1 MLMNHNHV
9 IAFRQFWRR
18 SPGGAFCYPT
28 RATLLTV
35 ALAFSLAAALT
46 VALMAGGWDASYA
59 GEPGQV
65 AASNP
70 KQYRL
75 AGDAWPI
82 LDLSAPLPRYAFAQ
96 VQDSTPPTFVSSGL
110 DITTRVLSITFSE
123 TIDAT
128 SVDPTKIHIR
138 ESGNY
143 TGGITLTAGELG
155 TAADGNAISFIL
167 TPSHSAAVAV
177 LAAPELTIDPGA
189 VRDASGNAIASTLD
203 TSTASHVYSSS
214 VLRHN
219 VESTDVEFSNDGL
232 RMFTLDHGGQSV
244 NEYILI
250 KAFDLS
256 AGSGFIDSFS
266 VYPRMPAP
274 FKMAFSNDGTKMFV
288 IGITQDREQESISTG
303 VPIAPTGQSK
313 TWAIDEYTLSTAFD
327 VSTAQYVDSLQ
338 VSEPGSFSLLLGLT
352 FSNDG
357 TKMFVVGD
365 RSGSVYTYTLSTA
378 FDVSTASHVD
388 ATPFP
393 LFGFDMRDIV
403 FSNDGTQMFII
414 DNYRDRVFKYTLST
428 AFDVSTARRT
438 GNFPTLSYEI
448 SPRGLAL
455 SDDDSKIF
463 VIGARQRNV
472 DEYTLSSVY
481 PMTVISSVA
490 PVGDH
495 FVTTWRTGAVNETV
509 TIPVYSGLTY
519 YYTVI
524 WGDGSTDTGVAD
536 DASHTYAVAGD
547 HQVRIYGTFPGI
559 HLDGHRDADKLVLI
573 DQWGSNR
580 WASME
585 SAFKGASLMAYAATD
600 APDLSGVTDMS
611 NMFANA
617 NRFNGDISSWNVSQV
632 TDMSYMFSAASDF
645 DQPLNGWD
653 VSAVTTMSNMFSSAA
668 VFDRP
673 LNGWN
678 VSSITDMSNMFYSA
692 FAFNQSLNNWNV
704 SDVTDMTDMFHTRLY
719 QNLGSWYVVA
729 NATSIARNYVPGVVA
744 EFSAQNAQLDGHSPT
759 YGKGTSG
766 DWEYFGITGS
776 EGNLLSMTSA
786 AAKDTYYVNVT
797 ASGSSIFGNSNSWHT
812 VKITVMDDTISPIPI
827 LTTDAVMPTDDDSVP
842 VSVDFGEAINAA
854 TFAASDVS
862 VTGGTASEL
871 THLSGNRTFAFTLTP
886 DTAGQVTVSIPAGSI
901 TDLAG
906 NANAISN
913 TLQITIAPGLEWFV
927 TTWKTTADSN
937 VITLPLNGTGI
948 IIDWGDG
955 DIATGISE
963 TATHRYADAGNHT
976 VSISGGLEHIILN
989 NTASAS
995 KLISIDQWGSTQWT
1009 SMKNAFYGTAN
1020 MVYKATDAPD
1030 LSDVH
1035 DMSGMFRESS
1045 FNGNPSSWNVS
1056 QVTDMNRMFHSTSK
1070 FNQPLNDWNV
1080 SQVIYINGMFFGAS
1094 KFNQPLNDWNVSQ
1107 VTDMSYM
1114 FLSAS
1119 KFNQPLNDWNVSQV
1133 TSMYRMFSEAPDFNQ
1148 PLNDWNVSQVTS
1160 MYRMFNGASSFHQ
1173 NLGNWYVVAN
1183 ATSIARSDVPGVV
1196 AELSMQNTVL
1206 NGHSTTYGIGKGGDS
1221 DLFKIANDNE
1231 LNMTSVEAKS
1241 SYRVNVTTSESSV
1254 FENGGNWRVLGITVT
1269 ESANTAPTVNAGTDQ
1284 EITEGDTVT
1293 LAGTATDA
1301 DPEDDLTYSWSH
1313 DSTLFIS
1320 LDDSTL
1326 TPSFTVPNV
1335 SEDTA
1340 VEFTLTV
1347 SDGTTDVSDQII
1359 ITITDSANTAPTV
1372 NAGTDQ
1378 EITEGD
1384 TVTLAGTATDADPED
1399 DLTYSWSHDS
1409 TLFISLDD
1417 STLTPSFTVPNV
1429 SEDTAVE
1436 FTLTVS
1442 DGTTDVSDQ
1451 IIITIT
1457 DSANTAPTVNAGT
1470 DQEITEGDTVTLAG
1484 TATDADPEDDLTYSW
1499 SHDSTLFISLDDS
1512 TLTPSFTVPNVSE
1525 DTAVEFTLTVSD
1537 GTTDVSDQ
1545 IIITITDSAN
1555 TAPTVNAGTDQEIT
1569 EGDTVT
1575 LAGTATDAD
1584 PEDDLTYSWSHD
1596 STLFISLDDSTLT
1609 PSFTVPN
1616 VSEDTAVEF
1625 TLTVSDGTT
1634 DVSDQIII
1642 TITDSAN
1649 TAPTVNA
1656 GTDQEITE
1664 GDTVTLAGTATDADP
1679 EDDLTYSWSH
1689 DSTLFI
1695 SLDDS
1700 TLTPSFTVPNV
1711 SEDTA
1716 VEFTLTVSDG
1726 TTDVS
1731 DQIIITITDSANTAP
1746 TVNAGTDQEI
1756 TEGDTVTLAGTATDA
1771 DPEDDL
1777 TYSWSHDS
1785 TLFISLDDSTLT
1797 PSFTVPNVSEDTA
1810 VEFTL
1815 TVSDGTTD
1823 VSDQII
1829 ITITDSANTA
1839 PTVNAGTDQEITE
1852 GDTVTLAGTAT
1863 DADPEDDLTYSWSHD
1878 STLFISLDDST
1889 LTPSFTVPNV
1899 SEDTAVEFT
1908 LTVSDGTTD
1917 VSDQII
1923 ITITDSANTAPT
1935 VNAGTDQEITEG
1947 DTVTLAGTATDAD
1960 PEDDLTYSWSHDST
1974 LFISLDDS
1982 TLTPS
1987 FTVPNVSEDTAVEFT
2002 LTVSDGTTDVSD
2014 QIIITITDSANTAPT
2029 VNAGT
2034 DQEITEGD
2042 TVTLAGTATD
2052 ADPEDDLTYSWSH
2065 DSTLFISLDDST
2077 LTPSFTVPNVSED
2090 TAVEFTLTVSDG
2102 IITVSDSI
2110 IITITDSANTA
2121 PTVNAG
2127 TDQEITEGD
2136 TVTLAGTATDA
2147 DPEDDL
2153 TYSWSHDSTL
2163 FISLDDSTLTPSFTV
2178 PNVSEDTAVEF
2189 TLTVSDG
2196 IITVSDSIIITIT
2209 DSANTAPTV
2218 NAGTDQEI
2226 TEGDTVTLA
2235 GTATDADPEDDLTYS
2250 WSHDST
2256 LFISLDDSTLTPSFT
2271 VPNVSEDTAVEF
2283 TLTVSDGI
2291 ITVSDSIIITI
2302 TDSANTAPTVNAGTD
2317 QEITEGDTVTLA
2329 GTATDADPEDDLTYS
2344 WSHDSTLFI
2353 SLDDSTLTPS
2363 FTVPNVSED
2372 TAVEFT
2378 LTVSDGIITVSD
2390 SIIITITDSAN
2401 TAPTVNAGTDQEIT
2415 EGDTVTLAG
2424 TATDAD
2430 PEDDLTYSW
2439 SHDSTLFISL
2449 DDSTLTPSFT
2459 VPNVSEDTA
2468 VEFTLTVSDGII
2480 TVSDSIIITITDSAN
2495 TAPTVN
2501 AGTDQEIT
2509 EGDTVTL
2516 AGTATDADPE
2526 DDLTYSWSHD
2536 STLFI
2541 SLDDSTLTP
2550 SFTVPN
2556 VSEDTA
2562 VEFTLT
2568 VSDGI
2573 ITVSDSIIITIT
2585 DSANTAPTV
2594 NAGTDQ
2600 EITEGDTVTL
2610 AGTATDADPEDD
2622 LTYSWSHDSTLFISL
2637 DDSTLTPSFTV
2648 PNVSEDTAVEFTLT
2662 VSDGIITVSDS
2673 IIITITDSAN
2683 TAPTVNAGTDQEIT
2697 EGVPP

>member
-1 MLMNHNHV
+1 MNHNHV

-18 SPGGAFCYPT
+18 SPRGAFCYPT

-303 VPIAPTGQSK
+303 VHIAPTGQSK

-524 WGDGSTDTGVAD
+524 WGDGSTDTGVTD

-1269 ESANTAPTVNAGTDQ
+1269 ESANTAPTADAGTDQ

-1359 ITITDSANTAPTV
+1359 ITITDSANTAPTAD
-1372 NAGTDQ
+1372 AGTDQ

-1457 DSANTAPTVNAGT
+1457 DSANTAPTADAGT

-1484 TATDADPEDDLTYSW
+1484 TATDADPGGR
-1499 SHDSTLFISLDDS
+1499 
-1512 TLTPSFTVPNVSE
+1512 P
-1525 DTAVEFTLTVSD
+1525 
-1537 GTTDVSDQ
+1537 DVL
-1545 IIITITDSAN
+1545 
-1555 TAPTVNAGTDQEIT
+1555 V
-1569 EGDTVT
+1569 VT
-1575 LAGTATDAD
+1575 RLHLVHI
-1584 PEDDLTYSWSHD
+1584 P
-1596 STLFISLDDSTLT
+1596 
-1609 PSFTVPN
+1609 
-1616 VSEDTAVEF
+1616 
-1625 TLTVSDGTT
+1625 
-1634 DVSDQIII
+1634 
-1642 TITDSAN
+1642 
-1649 TAPTVNA
+1649 
-1656 GTDQEITE
+1656 
-1664 GDTVTLAGTATDADP
+1664 
-1679 EDDLTYSWSH
+1679 
-1689 DSTLFI
+1689 
-1695 SLDDS
+1695 
-1700 TLTPSFTVPNV
+1700 
-1711 SEDTA
+1711 
-1716 VEFTLTVSDG
+1716 
-1726 TTDVS
+1726 
-1731 DQIIITITDSANTAP
+1731 
-1746 TVNAGTDQEI
+1746 
-1756 TEGDTVTLAGTATDA
+1756 
-1771 DPEDDL
+1771 
-1777 TYSWSHDS
+1777 
-1785 TLFISLDDSTLT
+1785 
-1797 PSFTVPNVSEDTA
+1797 
-1810 VEFTL
+1810 
-1815 TVSDGTTD
+1815 
-1823 VSDQII
+1823 
-1829 ITITDSANTA
+1829 
-1839 PTVNAGTDQEITE
+1839 
-1852 GDTVTLAGTAT
+1852 
-1863 DADPEDDLTYSWSHD
+1863 
-1878 STLFISLDDST
+1878 
-1889 LTPSFTVPNV
+1889 
-1899 SEDTAVEFT
+1899 
-1908 LTVSDGTTD
+1908 
-1917 VSDQII
+1917 
-1923 ITITDSANTAPT
+1923 
-1935 VNAGTDQEITEG
+1935 
-1947 DTVTLAGTATDAD
+1947 
-1960 PEDDLTYSWSHDST
+1960 
-1974 LFISLDDS
+1974 
-1982 TLTPS
+1982 
-1987 FTVPNVSEDTAVEFT
+1987 
-2002 LTVSDGTTDVSD
+2002 
-2014 QIIITITDSANTAPT
+2014 
-2029 VNAGT
+2029 
-2034 DQEITEGD
+2034 
-2042 TVTLAGTATD
+2042 
-2052 ADPEDDLTYSWSH
+2052 
-2065 DSTLFISLDDST
+2065 
-2077 LTPSFTVPNVSED
+2077 
-2090 TAVEFTLTVSDG
+2090 
-2102 IITVSDSI
+2102 
-2110 IITITDSANTA
+2110 
-2121 PTVNAG
+2121 
-2127 TDQEITEGD
+2127 
-2136 TVTLAGTATDA
+2136 
-2147 DPEDDL
+2147 
-2153 TYSWSHDSTL
+2153 
-2163 FISLDDSTLTPSFTV
+2163 
-2178 PNVSEDTAVEF
+2178 
-2189 TLTVSDG
+2189 
-2196 IITVSDSIIITIT
+2196 
-2209 DSANTAPTV
+2209 
-2218 NAGTDQEI
+2218 
-2226 TEGDTVTLA
+2226 
-2235 GTATDADPEDDLTYS
+2235 
-2250 WSHDST
+2250 
-2256 LFISLDDSTLTPSFT
+2256 
-2271 VPNVSEDTAVEF
+2271 
-2283 TLTVSDGI
+2283 
-2291 ITVSDSIIITI
+2291 
-2302 TDSANTAPTVNAGTD
+2302 
-2317 QEITEGDTVTLA
+2317 
-2329 GTATDADPEDDLTYS
+2329 
-2344 WSHDSTLFI
+2344 
-2353 SLDDSTLTPS
+2353 
-2363 FTVPNVSED
+2363 
-2372 TAVEFT
+2372 
-2378 LTVSDGIITVSD
+2378 
-2390 SIIITITDSAN
+2390 
-2401 TAPTVNAGTDQEIT
+2401 
-2415 EGDTVTLAG
+2415 
-2424 TATDAD
+2424 
-2430 PEDDLTYSW
+2430 
-2439 SHDSTLFISL
+2439 
-2449 DDSTLTPSFT
+2449 
-2459 VPNVSEDTA
+2459 
-2468 VEFTLTVSDGII
+2468 
-2480 TVSDSIIITITDSAN
+2480 
-2495 TAPTVN
+2495 
-2501 AGTDQEIT
+2501 
-2509 EGDTVTL
+2509 
-2516 AGTATDADPE
+2516 
-2526 DDLTYSWSHD
+2526 
-2536 STLFI
+2536 
-2541 SLDDSTLTP
+2541 
-2550 SFTVPN
+2550 
-2556 VSEDTA
+2556 
-2562 VEFTLT
+2562 
-2568 VSDGI
+2568 
-2573 ITVSDSIIITIT
+2573 
-2585 DSANTAPTV
+2585 
-2594 NAGTDQ
+2594 
-2600 EITEGDTVTL
+2600 
-2610 AGTATDADPEDD
+2610 
-2622 LTYSWSHDSTLFISL
+2622 
-2637 DDSTLTPSFTV
+2637 
-2648 PNVSEDTAVEFTLT
+2648 
-2662 VSDGIITVSDS
+2662 
-2673 IIITITDSAN
+2673 
-2683 TAPTVNAGTDQEIT
+2683 
-2697 EGVPP
+2697 